1 MLHAF
6 LLAADD
12 FISILGT
19 SRRSFGRLFLCL
31 ELWRIDVLGVVAG
44 AAELKK
50 RQAGAT
56 VSISL
61 SRRPLPALFSRPG
74 LCCWER
80 AVLIYPEARSRFPPP
95 GPLAA
100 KPP

>member
-1 MLHAF
+1 M
-6 LLAADD
+6 AA
-12 FISILGT
+12 
-19 SRRSFGRLFLCL
+19 LCL
-31 ELWRIDVLGVVAG
+31 LREGRAYGRIEKGRSCWGCRVEKKAG
-44 AAELKK
+44 
-50 RQAGAT
+50 GAT

-80 AVLIYPEARSRFPPP
+80 AVLIYPEARGRFPPP